1 METRLLKAAALGQ
14 AGQKERKLQEQLAE
28 ANKALGEQSYMKKE
42 IDDCKIQ
49 GVFMRHKK
57 TPW

>member
-1 METRLLKAAALGQ
+1 MYNTAEALGESE
-14 AGQKERKLQEQLAE
+14 QKERKLQEQLAE
-28 ANKALGEQSYMKKE
+28 ANKALEEHSHMKKD

-49 GVFMRHKK
+49 GVFIRHKK